1 MFNQTP
7 ITMKKFTILL
17 YSILLAAGVFAAD
30 VVISDDGSGTG
41 TSTWTSDNTYILD
54 GFVFVNDGQTL
65 TIEAGTVIK
74 GKPGQQENASALI
87 VAMGGKLIANGT
99 ADAPI
104 IFTSEND
111 NLAGSLP
118 DEANGLWGGVIMLG
132 KAKTNNA
139 TVPKQIE
146 GIPTT
151 EARAQYGGDDNFDG
165 SGQLSYVSIRHGGT
179 DIGEG
184 NEINGLTLGA
194 CGSATTFSYIEVVS
208 NKDDGV
214 EFFGGVPR
222 LDHILVAWV
231 GDDSYDYD
239 EGFSGYGQFWATV
252 QVAADGDRLGEHDGG
267 PSDCEFCEP
276 YAMPV
281 IHNATYIGVPG
292 QSRRTITFR
301 DKAGGI
307 YLNSIFAEQDKGI
320 DIEYIEG
327 EDEGS
332 YQQWK
337 NGNLIISNNIFQNIA
352 DGSAAKLFTVSVPVD
367 ENENP
372 KWEVPAGYAEAF
384 ADYFATANNT
394 VADAG
399 VSATDPVPSNDVSG
413 TDYTGVPL
421 WFKRVDFKGAFRPG
435 TMWAGSWTL
444 AYADMEFISD
454 DETVSVRDE
463 REYYKAANVYP
474 NPITSTATVSFK
486 YDSGIYNF
494 TVYNLAGSRVKEVWN
509 ITNGE
514 FTFDRENLEAGIYFY
529 QLRNERGSS
538 LSGKFMIHQYA
549 HNKTRSFLHG
559 IIHSLVLLRS
569 GSWWWAIY
577 LSDR

>member
-1 MFNQTP
+1 
-7 ITMKKFTILL
+7 MKKFTIFLL
-17 YSILLAAGVFAAD
+17 SILTVAGVSAAD
-30 VVISDDGSGTG
+30 VVISDDGSGIG
-41 TSTWTSDNTYILD
+41 TTTWTADNTYILD
-54 GFVFVNDGQTL
+54 GFCFVMDGQTL
-65 TIEAGTVIK
+65 TIEAGTIIK
-74 GKPGQQENASALI
+74 AKPGQQENASALI

-111 NLAGSLP
+111 DLAGSVP
-118 DEANGLWGGVIMLG
+118 DEANGLWGGLIMLG
-132 KAKTNNA
+132 KARTNNA

-151 EARAQYGGDDNFDG
+151 ETRAQYGGDDDFDN

-222 LDHILVAWV
+222 LDHIMVAWV

-252 QVAADGDRLGEHDGG
+252 QIEANGDRFGEHDGG
-267 PSDCEFCEP
+267 PSDCETCEP
-276 YAMPV
+276 FAMPI
-281 IHNATYIGVPG
+281 IHNATYIGVRG
-292 QSRRTITFR
+292 KGRRTITFR
-301 DKAGGI
+301 DNAGGF
-307 YLNSIFAEQDKGI
+307 YSNSIFALQDKGI

-327 EDEGS
+327 ENEGS

-337 NGNLIISNNIFQNIA
+337 NGNLKIENNIIQAVA
-352 DGSAAKLFTVSVPVD
+352 DSTPAKLFTVSVPLD

-372 KWEVPAGYAEAF
+372 KWEIPAGYEEAF
-384 ADYFATANNT
+384 AATFDSTGNI

-399 VSATDPVPSNDVSG
+399 VSATNPVPNGDVSG
-413 TDYTGVPL
+413 TDYTGAPD
-421 WFKRVDFKGAFRPG
+421 WFAQVDYKGAFAPG
-435 TMWAGSWTL
+435 TQWTGGWTL
-444 AYADMEFISD
+444 SFGDVDYIADG
-454 DETVSVRDE
+454 ETVSVEDE
-463 REYYKAANVYP
+463 VVEIKSASIYP
-474 NPITSTATVSFK
+474 NPVTHTATVSFENDNGV
-486 YDSGIYNF
+486 YSFEI
-494 TVYNLAGSRVKEVWN
+494 YNLAGARMKQIRN

-514 FTFDRENLEAGIYFY
+514 FTFDRESLENGIYLFR
-529 QLRNERGSS
+529 LRNEAGRSYT
-538 LSGKFMIHQYA
+538 GK
-549 HNKTRSFLHG
+549 L
-559 IIHSLVLLRS
+559 LVQ
-569 GSWWWAIY
+569 
-577 LSDR
+577 